1 MAVKQIVLF
10 KYQSLVQLSNFSS
23 LHFIIFFKYPTFLI
37 QKSKT
42 LSVVSYTNSQRQA
55 FVPWGFSLFSD
66 DSLEKMPESVF

>member
-23 LHFIIFFKYPTFLI
+23 PHFFFFFFLKYPTFLI
-37 QKSKT
+37 RKSKT

-55 FVPWGFSLFSD
+55 CVPWRFSLFSD
-66 DSLEKMPESVF
+66 EKMPESVF